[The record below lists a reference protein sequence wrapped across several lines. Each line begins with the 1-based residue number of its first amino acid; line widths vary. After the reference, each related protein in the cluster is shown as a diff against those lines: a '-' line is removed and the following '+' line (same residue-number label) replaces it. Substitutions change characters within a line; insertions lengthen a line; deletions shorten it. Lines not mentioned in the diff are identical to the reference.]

1 MIGARSARTGPV
13 VTWRFP
19 FINASTCTRRFS
31 FSEEE
36 ATDLIA
42 FFDWIDD
49 IDLNGF
55 DRVVSPLAKG
65 EDPLDPEQ

>member
-1 MIGARSARTGPV
+1 MVAYG
-13 VTWRFP
+13 
-19 FINASTCTRRFS
+19 

-36 ATDLIA
+36 AKDLIA

-55 DRVVSPLAKG
+55 DRVVSPLAKD
-65 EDPLDPEQ
+65 EN